1 MENQFKEQHFERKK
15 SIIQCLQDAEQFLTE
30 HGHPEEAS
38 RIAVQRNNLEKGEF
52 SIFVVGEFSA
62 GKSTFLN
69 ALMRERILPSFSKE
83 TTATINFLRH
93 KDKAENGE
101 SGCVHYTDGRT
112 ETFRSAD
119 LKTISKYV
127 STKSDFINVAKS
139 VKYLD
144 LFLDSRFLE
153 GNVTLV
159 DTPGLNGIAE
169 GHRDMTME
177 QIEKSSAGIF
187 LFDANK
193 PGSHSDFEFLG
204 ELQKR
209 IKNIIFVLNK
219 IDNIKKSEG
228 ETVESVIQ
236 KLKENYKTMFPEA
249 ETIPEIWAVAA
260 YPALVAR
267 SHTKMDYNGK
277 TEFTSN
283 EREEFEKNSHMR
295 EFEDRLWRFLTQ
307 GEKTRQELLSPIVQL
322 ISQLSNIKESY
333 DTELSLLKGSV
344 DKSEIEAKQIE
355 LEQALANLSETLS
368 QETTDVRSRIR
379 DAEKEFEE
387 AVKSGCQE
395 IEDRISRSFDNF
407 TSIDEIEPENQENK
421 IKKQLV
427 NTIMAAYDAY
437 LNALNEIVETRTTE
451 VLDLVN
457 EGFSNSISASLNQKL
472 KLTSFEVGL
481 EDYEKQQDALQA
493 EIDKLS
499 VEVESAT
506 NNKWKQ
512 MELQQKRNKKEK
524 ELESLRERKDNY
536 VELSSSRIPSIQ
548 RYTEQDYEKEKRSGV
563 LGAIKTF
570 FVGEKYRPVER
581 TMTDD
586 TEYRRYMEERTGIL
600 KNYDEQIQKAEEELG
615 KLEDVHLEAAEKIL
629 NHKNELLRQKRAEK
643 ERRDEIFA
651 KKMKETS
658 EKQLRKQ
665 KVEVLEFAAQLC
677 QDCLDET
684 AKKFREERKSRTQTI
699 LELIAGKITR
709 QIELKKQELE
719 HLQNQNQ
726 QAVQERDER
735 ISEIEKENQQIE
747 DLLFRA
753 TGLQGEI
760 ESIRTDIIMQEEL

>member
-1 MENQFKEQHFERKK
+1 M
-15 SIIQCLQDAEQFLTE
+15 
-30 HGHPEEAS
+30 
-38 RIAVQRNNLEKGEF
+38 
-52 SIFVVGEFSA
+52 
-62 GKSTFLN
+62 
-69 ALMRERILPSFSKE
+69 
-83 TTATINFLRH
+83 
-93 KDKAENGE
+93 
-101 SGCVHYTDGRT
+101 
-112 ETFRSAD
+112 
-119 LKTISKYV
+119 
-127 STKSDFINVAKS
+127 AKS

-209 IKNIIFVLNK
+209 IKNVIFVLNK

-236 KLKENYKTMFPEA
+236 KLKENYKTVFPEA

-267 SHTKMDYNGK
+267 SHTEMEYNNK
-277 TEFTSN
+277 TEFTSK

-615 KLEDVHLEAAEKIL
+615 KLEDGHLEAAEKML

-665 KVEVLEFAAQLC
+665 KAEVLEFAAQLC

-699 LELIAGKITR
+699 VELIAGKITR